1 MKAKILVVDDSELS
15 LKQVD
20 KYLKKTDYT
29 IHLADHAQSAI
40 ERLKSNDYDIIITDK
55 NMPGLYDNT
64 DEGGMELLRYA
75 QKNLPNTEVIMMTGF
90 ASIETAIEAM
100 KLGAFD
106 YLIKPFTQN
115 ELLDC
120 IKRLLGYK
128 AFLNPGTAINIYKN
142 IHNEILKLME
152 RLSINDDEDTH
163 AILKS
168 LDQKIDHFFKT
179 QKDWEKVI
187 IMQREAL
194 ANIIPLAEQLKENLP
209 NDKDVQDL
217 AAKIIREADNRI

>member
-1 MKAKILVVDDSELS
+1 MKAKILVVDDSDLS

-20 KYLKKTDYT
+20 KYLKKSEYT
-29 IHLADHAQSAI
+29 VHLADHAQSAI
-40 ERLKSNDYDIIITDK
+40 EKLKSNDYDIIITDK

-128 AFLNPGTAINIYKN
+128 AFLNPETAINIYKN

-152 RLSINDDEDTH
+152 RLSINDDEETH

-179 QKDWEKVI
+179 QKDWEKII

-194 ANIIPLAEQLKENLP
+194 ANIIPLAEQLKDNLP
-209 NDKDVQDL
+209 NDKGVQDL